1 METVLLWLIL
11 IVQIGIMLINA
22 VAVCAIERYLNVII
36 NDLAQKG

>member
-11 IVQIGIMLINA
+11 IVHIGIMLINA
-22 VAVCAIERYLNVII
+22 VAVCVIERYLNVII